1 MALAGITRLLGMAV
15 LFDTQEDAAMATTP
29 DSQNH
34 ELSVT
39 DFGPISKAKIDLRP
53 LTVFVG
59 PSNTGKSYMAVL
71 IYAMHQFFSDLYRLY
86 RMHMMQRQSLDLS
99 KNDLSG
105 LYAWAKETLSDLET
119 IESLEPSLI
128 ELPESIATLIRKS
141 LKKVTT
147 LSEILDNEIARC
159 FGVGKTKNLIRHSGD
174 GETTFSLLH
183 NISKE
188 TELNNPFGYQVT
200 VTEQGAK
207 INAPIPNTMPLQM
220 NMKDILDLLRK
231 WNSTWLIEMENIGLR
246 EEGSADASKW
256 DVEWLVEMQNMGL
269 DKKAEQALNDLLISL
284 ADFVAPDMVGSL
296 RRPAHYLP
304 ADRAGVMHAHQVAV
318 RGLIASASR
327 VALRRDSPMPLLS
340 GVLGDFLEQLV
351 ELASSTRWPWNTQ
364 GDNDLALR
372 MEQALLRGTIHVER
386 SEIDYP
392 SFVYRPEGWEKDLP
406 LMNASS
412 MVSELAPVVLYL
424 RHVVRPGNLLIIEEP
439 ESHLHPAMQVEFV
452 RQLALAVKSGIR
464 ILITTHSE
472 WVLEELANLVRLSE
486 LPAERRGGIDD
497 PDVELRPEEIG
508 AWLFERGSKNSGSVV
523 REMPLDVESGTFSS
537 GFGLITEG
545 LYNRWAEISNR
556 IEEE

>member
-1 MALAGITRLLGMAV
+1 MT
-15 LFDTQEDAAMATTP
+15 TTP
-29 DSQNH
+29 DSQNL
-34 ELSVT
+34 ELTVT
-39 DFGPISKAKIDLRP
+39 DFGPIAKAKIDLRP

-71 IYAMHQFFSDLYRLY
+71 IYALHQFFNAYSGRKGF
-86 RMHMMQRQSLDLS
+86 RSFSHVKQRQSLDLS
-99 KNDLSG
+99 EHDLSG

-119 IESLEPSLI
+119 NEPEESCPI
-128 ELPESIATLIRKS
+128 ELPESVATLIRPIFNNVAH
-141 LKKVTT
+141 LIED
-147 LSEILDNEIARC
+147 LEGEITRC
-159 FGVGKTKNLIRHSGD
+159 FGVGKTKNLVRHPCDS
-174 GETTFSLLH
+174 ETTFSLHH
-183 NISKE
+183 NVSRE
-188 TELNNPFGYQVT
+188 TAQNDPLGYKFT
-200 VTEQGAK
+200 VTEQRTK
-207 INAPIPNTMPLQM
+207 IDALIPNTMPLQM
-220 NMKDILDLLRK
+220 DIEDLAVLL
-231 WNSTWLIEMENIGLR
+231 WNWNVEWLTEMENMELR
-246 EEGSADASKW
+246 KLGSAKAANWNVD
-256 DVEWLVEMQNMGL
+256 WLAEMKNKGEDETAKL
-269 DKKAEQALNDLLISL
+269 ALIELLRIL
-284 ADFVAPDMVGSL
+284 ANSIALSIVGPL
-296 RRPAHYLP
+296 VHPAYYLP

-327 VALRRDSPMPLLS
+327 IGLRRESPMPVLS

-351 ELASSTRWPWNTQ
+351 ELASSTRWEAQ
-364 GDNDLALR
+364 GNNDLALR
-372 MEQALLRGTIHVER
+372 MEQALLPGTVRVER

-392 SFVYRPEGWEKDLP
+392 SFVYRPDGWQRDLP

-424 RHVVRPGNLLIIEEP
+424 RHVVRPGDLLIIEEP
-439 ESHLHPAMQVEFV
+439 ESHLHPAMQIEFI
-452 RQLALAVKSGIR
+452 RQLAVAVKSGIR